1 MQLFKILIKQ
11 IKKMLITKMLTTSFS
26 QVYILF
32 LLLHLQSCNNLSVQE
47 DVVARVGDQYLY
59 RSEIEASLAPFV
71 SSKDST
77 QRVRG
82 YIKEWALKRILFQ
95 QALLNLSET
104 DIKQLNKLTESYKYD
119 LFNTTYK
126 ERVVAVN
133 LDTLVDQK
141 RIDSMYMKKKN
152 LFVLNKPLYQLQ
164 FLVVPINNVQLK
176 NIRESFNRFSQEDIQ
191 FLDSLS
197 FQFSRYSYQ
206 DSLWVNQNVLR
217 EKLPFLEDNNLKLYL
232 KKGITFEVEEALD
245 VYLFRFLDLRA
256 RGEIA
261 PLEQTE
267 TTIKSIILSQQK
279 KNFFEEFDKDLLKD
293 AIQTKKFET
302 Y

>member
-1 MQLFKILIKQ
+1 MKKLLIT
-11 IKKMLITKMLTTSFS
+11 LITKAFSISFS
-26 QVYILF
+26 RVLTLVFLF
-32 LLLHLQSCNNLSVQE
+32 QIACDNLSVQE

-59 RSEIEASLAPFV
+59 RSEIEATLAPFG
-71 SSKDST
+71 SSKDSL
-77 QRVRG
+77 QKVKS
-82 YIKEWALKRILFQ
+82 YIKTWAIKSILYQ
-95 QALLNLSET
+95 QAMLNLSET
-104 DIKQLNKLTESYKYD
+104 DMEQLNKLTESYKYD
-119 LFNTTYK
+119 LFNATYK
-126 ERVVAVN
+126 ERVVSAN

-141 RIDSMYMKKKN
+141 SIDSMYQEKKN

-164 FLVVPINNVQLK
+164 FLVVPVNNVQLK
-176 NIRESFNRFSQEDIQ
+176 NVRISFNRFLEEDIQ

-197 FQFSRYSYQ
+197 FQFSRFSYK
-206 DSLWVNQNVLR
+206 DSLWINQIELQ
-217 EKLPFLEDNNLKLYL
+217 EKLPFLEDENLKLYL

-245 VYLFRFLDLRA
+245 VYLFRFLDYRA

-267 TTIKSIILSQQK
+267 TTIRSIIMSQRK
-279 KNFFEEFDKDLLKD
+279 NNFFKEFDKDLLQD